1 MSVPIRIPPKQ
12 DFIKYTGPMQFSSE
26 VAGSQTFL
34 GSNAPVYTENTSL
47 DDLLKLQ
54 ELYSSKSSGSIFN
67 PRGRVYSNLNRKLQS
82 QLDKKDPI
90 RAKSKYLRFM
100 GGYGEDY
107 AKMRGIYN
115 AAPAELFVQGQE
127 DALAAY
133 VDEQKAILYPPKKP
147 PVPKFVRP
155 VVGIVTQTSGFPSGP
170 KITELDGITLRP
182 TAGQKT
188 KKKLHLKT

>member
-1 MSVPIRIPPKQ
+1 MIE
-12 DFIKYTGPMQFSSE
+12 YTGPMQFSSE
-26 VAGSQTFL
+26 VVGSSGLL
-34 GSNAPVYTENTSL
+34 GSNTPIYTENTSL

-54 ELYSSKSSGSIFN
+54 ELYSSKSSNSIFN
-67 PRGRVYSNLNRKLQS
+67 YRGRSYSILNRKLQS

-100 GGYGEDY
+100 TGYGEDY

-127 DALAAY
+127 DALKAY

-147 PVPKFVRP
+147 QFVRP

-170 KITELDGITLRP
+170 IKTEL
-182 TAGQKT
+182 GQEP

>member
-1 MSVPIRIPPKQ
+1 MIE
-12 DFIKYTGPMQFSSE
+12 YTGPMQFSSE

-147 PVPKFVRP
+147 PKPSIEIEIREPIIEGDFVKLIENP
-155 VVGIVTQTSGFPSGP
+155 
-170 KITELDGITLRP
+170 LD
-182 TAGQKT
+182 

>member
-12 DFIKYTGPMQFSSE
+12 DFIKYTGSMQFSSE

-147 PVPKFVRP
+147 PVVEIRP
-155 VVGIVTQTSGFPSGP
+155 PS
-170 KITELDGITLRP
+170 IEVEIRP
-182 TAGQKT
+182 PSVKTPIPQKPS